1 MLMNKQTIINVFI
14 LNLICCLSLF
24 AGHFTVNLN
33 AITSAPPALCS
44 LNIDRVIIGDCEYG
58 SRTGNQSKVIVA
70 VFLSWTMATPG
81 DKIQVRLKGLTK
93 ICDPFL
99 KGCPPYVQFILDPDG
114 ANYTIDASFVSGAC
128 SSNPYNVILPIPCDP
143 PICLGSQAI
152 GGKVFSDFNNNGIQ
166 ESSEN
171 GIQGIEVRLY
181 NDAKQLQAV
190 TTTKNK
196 GLWSVEQLTA
206 GQKMRVE
213 YQIPSGLFDANPGLE
228 NKTRTQIAAVG
239 NCAVDLGIFQLNDLI
254 DPQPWMVTSVFVK
267 GDALNPMSPAYNEPT
282 LVVNHYSTTEG
293 GPRLGPNG
301 NYYAASAGE
310 TGSIWGLGFQKETR
324 MLYSGSFLK

>member
-1 MLMNKQTIINVFI
+1 MNKQTIINVFI

-114 ANYTIDASFVSGAC
+114 ANYTIDAAFVSGAC
-128 SSNPYNVILPIPCDP
+128 SSNP
-143 PICLGSQAI
+143 
-152 GGKVFSDFNNNGIQ
+152 
-166 ESSEN
+166 
-171 GIQGIEVRLY
+171 
-181 NDAKQLQAV
+181 
-190 TTTKNK
+190 
-196 GLWSVEQLTA
+196 
-206 GQKMRVE
+206 
-213 YQIPSGLFDANPGLE
+213 
-228 NKTRTQIAAVG
+228 
-239 NCAVDLGIFQLNDLI
+239 
-254 DPQPWMVTSVFVK
+254 
-267 GDALNPMSPAYNEPT
+267 
-282 LVVNHYSTTEG
+282 
-293 GPRLGPNG
+293 
-301 NYYAASAGE
+301 
-310 TGSIWGLGFQKETR
+310 
-324 MLYSGSFLK
+324 